1 MQIADLKSPR
11 MSSRVIVVTGAN
23 GGLGQAIAR
32 AFLAESPENFVW
44 LGVRQNRARADR
56 LTEAF
61 PGRCKC
67 LELDV
72 TQAAAWQ
79 KAVADAVAEHKNV
92 VLAEALNA
100 APGDAHPSV
109 HIRSFPFKDPAP
121 APGGLINLSADAD
134 GADFHG
140 DRL

>member
-1 MQIADLKSPR
+1 RPGHRRLTAAAVSSRHGERRGLQPASRWRALSRFKCPTSRII
-11 MSSRVIVVTGAN
+11 MSFRVIVVTGGN

-44 LGVRQNRARADR
+44 LGVRENRARADR

-67 LELDV
+67 VELDV

-79 KAVADAVAEHKNV
+79 KAVADAVAEHKRLD
-92 VLAEALNA
+92 VLRAAE
-100 APGDAHPSV
+100 
-109 HIRSFPFKDPAP
+109 RR
-121 APGGLINLSADAD
+121 GG
-134 GADFHG
+134 
-140 DRL
+140 